1 MTYLF
6 SWNIILREYENGKR
20 ASTIRYY
27 NEDKIRI
34 PIFGVV
40 MMVNNIINIDIDFF
54 VNLVLSQQET
64 ENVLIEQLIAW

>member
-1 MTYLF
+1 MGSVLILFIIYL
-6 SWNIILREYENGKR
+6 
-20 ASTIRYY
+20 STIRYY

-54 VNLVLSQQET
+54 NLVLSQQET